1 VKLKDEDGLK
11 KEIHLFD
18 NAGELAQRILEQAR
32 KKADSAEVLYD
43 EAESAGVRFQD
54 NQLKSVSG
62 TSSSGVGLRV
72 IHHGRLGFS
81 CTNDFE
87 SPSAGS
93 SGPGG
98 VDRLIAN
105 ALDSAGFGQ
114 EARFQFPGAVTGAPA
129 VKVFDA
135 AAAELPMER
144 AVEMMKGAVARV
156 LERRPEA
163 HCGGGVGRE
172 SGRSVL
178 CNSAGLHHEEPSTH
192 FAMGVS
198 AFLVRGES
206 FLWVDEGEDSCRFS
220 ADLMRHAD
228 KVIEWMRLSEREVK
242 LGAEE
247 MPVLFTPNALDFLL
261 ATFETNTNGKVVQK
275 GASVLAK
282 RLGERVLDPRVTLW
296 DDPLADYRPGSMA
309 VDDEGVPARR
319 KAIFENGVLKEFL
332 YDLQTA
338 GHMGARSTGN
348 GVRGYSSAPSPG
360 NANVRLA
367 GGSTPYRKILS
378 GLKRGLLIEAAL
390 GAGQSNVL
398 AGAFSVNVELGFL
411 VENGEI
417 VGRVKD
423 CMLAG
428 NAFDAFNRI
437 RDLSAETEWHGSAEL
452 PYVCFESLSVA
463 GRGG

>member
-1 VKLKDEDGLK
+1 MSDK
-11 KEIHLFD
+11 
-18 NAGELAQRILEQAR
+18 AGEIAQRILEQAR
-32 KKADSAEVLYD
+32 KKADAAEVLYD

-54 NQLKSVSG
+54 NQLKAVSG
-62 TSSSGVGLRV
+62 SSSSGVGLRV
-72 IHHGRLGFS
+72 IHRGRLGFS
-81 CTNDFE
+81 CTND
-87 SPSAGS
+87 PN
-93 SGPGG
+93 G
-98 VDRLIAN
+98 VDQLVAN

-114 EARFQFPGAVTGAPA
+114 EARFQFPGAVAGAA
-129 VKVFDA
+129 TVKVYDA

-156 LERRPEA
+156 LEYCPEA

-172 SGRSVL
+172 FGRSVL

-220 ADLMRHAD
+220 ADLMRHAV
-228 KVIEWMRLSEREVK
+228 KVVEWMRLSEREVK

-261 ATFETNTNGKVVQK
+261 ATFETNTNGKAVQK

-319 KAIFENGVLKEFL
+319 KPIFENGVLKEFI

-338 GHMGARSTGN
+338 GHQGAQSTGN

-367 GGSTPYRKILS
+367 GGSKPRREILS

-428 NAFDAFNRI
+428 NAFDAFNYI
-437 RDLSAETEWHGSAEL
+437 RDLSSETEWHGSAEL

>member
-1 VKLKDEDGLK
+1 MP
-11 KEIHLFD
+11 D
-18 NAGELAQRILEQAR
+18 NAADIAQRILAQAR
-32 KKADSAEVLYD
+32 KKADAAEVLYD

-62 TSSSGVGLRV
+62 SSASGVGLRV
-72 IHHGRLGFS
+72 IHRGRLGFS
-81 CTNDFE
+81 CTNDFN
-87 SPSAGS
+87 S
-93 SGPGG
+93 
-98 VDRLIAN
+98 VDRLVAN

-114 EARFQFPGAVTGAPA
+114 EARFQFPGALAAAPA
-129 VKVFDA
+129 VKVYDA

-156 LERRPEA
+156 LERCPEA

-172 SGRSVL
+172 SGRGVL

-228 KVIEWMRLSEREVK
+228 KVLEWIRLCEKEVK

-296 DDPLADYRPGSMA
+296 DDPLVDYRPGSMA

-319 KAIFENGVLKEFL
+319 KPIFEKGVLKEFL

-367 GGSTPYRKILS
+367 GGSTPHQKILS

-411 VENGEI
+411 IENGQI

-437 RDLSAETEWHGSAEL
+437 RDISSDTEWHGSAEL

>member
-1 VKLKDEDGLK
+1 M
-11 KEIHLFD
+11 FD
-18 NAGELAQRILEQAR
+18 KAGEIAQKILEKAQ
-32 KKADSAEVLYD
+32 KKADFAEVLYD

-54 NQLKSVSG
+54 NRLKAVSG
-62 TSSSGVGLRV
+62 SSSSGVGLRV
-72 IHHGRLGFS
+72 IHRGRLGFS
-81 CTNDFE
+81 CTND
-87 SPSAGS
+87 PN
-93 SGPGG
+93 G

-105 ALDSAGFGQ
+105 ALESAGFGQ
-114 EARFQFPGAVTGAPA
+114 EARFQFPGAAAGASA
-129 VKVFDA
+129 VKVYDA

-156 LERRPEA
+156 LERFPEA
-163 HCGGGVGRE
+163 HCGGGVSRE
-172 SGRSVL
+172 FGRSVL
-178 CNSAGLHHEEPSTH
+178 CNSAGLHHEESSTH

-198 AFLVRGES
+198 AFLLRGES

-228 KVIEWMRLSEREVK
+228 KVVEWIRLSEREVK

-247 MPVLFTPNALDFLL
+247 MPVLFTPSALDFLL

-296 DDPLADYRPGSMA
+296 DDPLVDYRPGSMA

-319 KAIFENGVLKEFL
+319 KPIFENGVLKEFI

-338 GHMGARSTGN
+338 GHQGAQSTGN

-367 GGSTPYRKILS
+367 GGSTPHREILS

-428 NAFDAFNRI
+428 NAFAAFNHI

>member
-1 VKLKDEDGLK
+1 
-11 KEIHLFD
+11 
-18 NAGELAQRILEQAR
+18 
-32 KKADSAEVLYD
+32 
-43 EAESAGVRFQD
+43 
-54 NQLKSVSG
+54 
-62 TSSSGVGLRV
+62 
-72 IHHGRLGFS
+72 
-81 CTNDFE
+81 
-87 SPSAGS
+87 
-93 SGPGG
+93 
-98 VDRLIAN
+98 
-105 ALDSAGFGQ
+105 
-114 EARFQFPGAVTGAPA
+114 
-129 VKVFDA
+129 
-135 AAAELPMER
+135 MER

-156 LERRPEA
+156 LERSPEA

-178 CNSAGLHHEEPSTH
+178 CNSAGLHHEETSTH

-228 KVIEWMRLSEREVK
+228 KVLEWLRLSEREAR

-296 DDPLADYRPGSMA
+296 DDPLVDYRPGSMA

-338 GHMGARSTGN
+338 GHMGAQSTGN

-360 NANVRLA
+360 IANVRLA

-390 GAGQSNVL
+390 GAGIERPRRRVL
-398 AGAFSVNVELGFL
+398 RQRRAGVPGRERRDRGPGEGLHARGQRVRRLQPHPRPLRRDRMARLGGTAVRL
-411 VENGEI
+411 
-417 VGRVKD
+417 
-423 CMLAG
+423 L
-428 NAFDAFNRI
+428 RI
-437 RDLSAETEWHGSAEL
+437 AQ
-452 PYVCFESLSVA
+452 
-463 GRGG
+463 RGGPRRVTEESQGASFSTSFPRKRESRSGATNAWIPAFAGMTTAIICGTGRCA

>member
-1 VKLKDEDGLK
+1 MK
-11 KEIHLFD
+11 KEIHLPE
-18 NAGELAQRILEQAR
+18 NAGEIAQKLLEQAR
-32 KKADSAEVLYD
+32 KKADAAEVLYD

-62 TSSSGVGLRV
+62 SSSSGVGLRV
-72 IHHGRLGFS
+72 IHRGRLGFS
-81 CTNDFE
+81 CTNDFH
-87 SPSAGS
+87 A
-93 SGPGG
+93 

-114 EARFQFPGAVTGAPA
+114 EARFQFPGAVAGAPA
-129 VKVFDA
+129 VKLFDA

-172 SGRSVL
+172 SGRRVL
-178 CNSAGLHHEEPSTH
+178 CNSAGLHHEELATH

-206 FLWVDEGEDSCRFS
+206 FLWVDEGEESCRFS

-228 KVIEWMRLSEREVK
+228 KVVEWMRLSDREAR

-247 MPVLFTPNALDFLL
+247 MPVLFTPCALDFLL

-319 KAIFENGVLKEFL
+319 KAIFENGVLKEFV

-360 NANVRLA
+360 NSNVRLA
-367 GGSTPYRKILS
+367 GGATPWRKILS

>member
-1 VKLKDEDGLK
+1 MS
-11 KEIHLFD
+11 D
-18 NAGELAQRILEQAR
+18 NAGDIAQRILEQAR
-32 KKADSAEVLYD
+32 KKADAAEVLYD

-54 NQLKSVSG
+54 NQLKTVSG
-62 TSSSGVGLRV
+62 SATSGVGLRV
-72 IHHGRLGFS
+72 IHRGRLGFS
-81 CTNDFE
+81 CTNDLD
-87 SPSAGS
+87 S
-93 SGPGG
+93 
-98 VDRLIAN
+98 VDQLVAN

-114 EARFQFPGAVTGAPA
+114 EARFQFPGAVTGAPE
-129 VKVFDA
+129 VKVYDA

-156 LERRPEA
+156 LERCPEA

-172 SGRSVL
+172 FGRSVL

-228 KVIEWMRLSEREVK
+228 KVVEWMRLSEREVK

-338 GHMGARSTGN
+338 GHMGAQSTGN
-348 GVRGYSSAPSPG
+348 GVRGYSSAPAPG

-437 RDLSAETEWHGSAEL
+437 RDISAETEWHGSAEL

>member
-1 VKLKDEDGLK
+1 LP
-11 KEIHLFD
+11 D
-18 NAGELAQRILEQAR
+18 NAGDRAQRILEQAR
-32 KKADSAEVLYD
+32 KKADAAEVLYD

-62 TSSSGVGLRV
+62 SATSGVGLRV
-72 IHHGRLGFS
+72 IHRGRLGFS
-81 CTNDFE
+81 CTNDFD
-87 SPSAGS
+87 S
-93 SGPGG
+93 
-98 VDRLIAN
+98 VDRLVAN

-114 EARFQFPGAVTGAPA
+114 EARFQFPGAVAAAPE
-129 VKVFDA
+129 VKVYDA

-144 AVEMMKGAVARV
+144 AVEMMKGGIARV
-156 LERRPEA
+156 LERCPEA

-172 SGRSVL
+172 FGRSVL
-178 CNSAGLHHEEPSTH
+178 CNSAGLHYEEPSTH

-220 ADLMRHAD
+220 PDLLRHAD
-228 KVIEWMRLSEREVK
+228 KVLEWLRLSEKEVK
-242 LGAEE
+242 IGAEE
-247 MPVLFTPNALDFLL
+247 MPVLFTPTALDFLL

-296 DDPLADYRPGSMA
+296 DDPLVDYRPGSMA

-319 KAIFENGVLKEFL
+319 KPIFENGVLKEFL

-338 GHMGARSTGN
+338 GHMGAQSTGN
-348 GVRGYSSAPSPG
+348 GVRCYSSAPSPG
-360 NANVRLA
+360 SANVRLA
-367 GGSTPYRKILS
+367 GGSTPWRKILS

-411 VENGEI
+411 IENGEI

-437 RDLSAETEWHGSAEL
+437 RDLSAETEWHGAAEL
-452 PYVCFESLSVA
+452 PYVCFEALSVA